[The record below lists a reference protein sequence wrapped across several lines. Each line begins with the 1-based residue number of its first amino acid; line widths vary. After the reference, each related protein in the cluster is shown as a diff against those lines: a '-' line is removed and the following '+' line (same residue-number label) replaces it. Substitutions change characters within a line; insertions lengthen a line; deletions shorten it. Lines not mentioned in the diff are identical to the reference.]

1 LHAVNPV
8 LLVSRAVARRRWRA
22 WLGLGLVLGVFAGV
36 TMALAQGARQTNGA
50 YPRFVRT
57 NHAADVVVAG
67 KSSFGLIGSV
77 DLDQVE
83 GQPEV
88 IADQSARAFAPFPF
102 TGNVVGRSQLL
113 GALDLLP
120 VASVDGRL
128 GNTIEKWKILE
139 GRAAD
144 PRRSDEGTGSF
155 ELMRR
160 LHLRVGDRIRFHFYN
175 AKTFG
180 NTALDLLHRWPDLLA
195 AIRRDANAYVPDPAD
210 GETVEIKIVG
220 VEAAPLEFPPPVPS
234 LAPLLHLTPAFNARF
249 ASRVVGS
256 RASFVRLAH
265 PNQLRDFQLDVEKI
279 AGGKPVSFIS
289 TLENQQRKVQRSIR
303 AEALVLAV
311 LAGLVAFAG
320 AIALTQAIA
329 RQTYAESGDDETLRS
344 LGFERAQLVAISLVR
359 LAMIAGVAVVVACV
373 GAWLVTPSV
382 LLSLA
387 RTADLDT
394 GYPVHVPLFL
404 IGGAAIIGFTLL
416 VGAIAA
422 WSATRRRRRAQVPR
436 VGSRRRISVP
446 LGQPFV
452 PVSGALGV
460 RFAIQRTRRSVPAWT
475 AIIGI
480 ALCIAMLTFASTFTQ
495 HLRRSLFEK
504 NRYGWNWDM
513 QIGVPALPDLADV
526 IVPGL
531 RALPGVTDLST
542 AAITQVDVK
551 QTRVDVLALETVVG
565 HAEPT
570 ILAGRAPRAP
580 DEVVMGAQTM
590 RTLFNGHTGVGRIIA
605 ARIGDKKVTYRVVG
619 QAVFPEFGDS
629 GHLGT
634 GASMTVEG
642 LRRLLPTAPRN
653 ELFLKFRST
662 AEARAERAR
671 VSEVLNPLPTTKDAR
686 PEDLVNLSR
695 GDGLMLALGAL
706 LGLLAL
712 AMLAHTV
719 VTAVRTSSLTYGT
732 LRGLGFSRR
741 QSHLTV
747 MWHALTLAGLA
758 LVVGLPLGLVMGRW
772 IWRVFATHLGMEPD
786 AFIPGRSVM
795 LALGVAAVVGLLAA
809 APPSWLVTRRR
820 VADVLRAPD

>member
-1 LHAVNPV
+1 MNPV

-22 WLGLGLVLGVFAGV
+22 WLGLGLVLGVFAGA
-36 TMALAQGARQTNGA
+36 TMALAQGALQTNSA
-50 YPRFVRT
+50 YPRFVRA

-83 GQPEV
+83 AIPGVVP
-88 IADQSARAFAPFPF
+88 DQSARAFAPFPF

-128 GNTIEKWKILE
+128 GNTIEKWKILD

-144 PRRSDEGTGSF
+144 PARPNEGTGSF

-160 LHLRVGDRIRFHFYN
+160 LHLHVGDSIRFHFYN
-175 AKTFG
+175 AKTWG
-180 NTALDLLHRWPDLLA
+180 NTALALLHRWPDFLA
-195 AIRRDANAYVPDPAD
+195 AIKRDTNAYVPDPAD
-210 GETVEIKIVG
+210 GETVDIKIVG
-220 VEAAPLEFPPPVPS
+220 VEAAPLEFPPPVPAV
-234 LAPLLHLTPAFNARF
+234 APLLHLTPAFNAKY
-249 ASRVVGS
+249 ASKVVGS
-256 RASFVRLAH
+256 PASFIRLAH
-265 PNQLRDFQLDVEKI
+265 PDQLRAFQLDVEKI

-289 TLENQQRKVQRSIR
+289 TLQNQRAKVQRSIR

-320 AIALTQAIA
+320 AIALTQAIW
-329 RQTYAESGDDETLRS
+329 RQTYAESGDDDTLRALGMGHVALAALS
-344 LGFERAQLVAISLVR
+344 LLR
-359 LAMIAGVAVVVACV
+359 LGMIAGVAVLVACV
-373 GAWLVTPSV
+373 GAWLATPTV

-394 GYPVHVPLFL
+394 GFPAHIGLFL

-416 VGAIAA
+416 VGAVAA
-422 WSATRRRRRAQVPR
+422 WFASRRRRVAQPPGAR
-436 VGSRRRISVP
+436 SRRWSADS
-446 LGQPFV
+446 LGRAFI
-452 PVSGALGV
+452 PVSAALGA
-460 RFAIQRTRRSVPAWT
+460 RLAIQRTRRSAPAWT
-475 AIIGI
+475 AIVGT
-480 ALCIAMLTFASTFTQ
+480 AFCIAMLTFASTFTQ
-495 HLRRSLFEK
+495 HLHRNLSEK
-504 NRYGWNWDM
+504 DRYGWNWDM
-513 QIGVPALPDLADV
+513 QIGVPALPDLADAV
-526 IVPGL
+526 VPGL

-542 AAITQVDVK
+542 AAITQVDMK
-551 QTRVDVLALETVVG
+551 QTRVDVLAVQTVVG

-570 ILAGRAPRAP
+570 ILAGRAPSGP
-580 DEVVMGAQTM
+580 DEAVMGAQTM
-590 RTLFNGHTGVGRIIA
+590 RALFNGHSGLGRIIA
-605 ARIGDKKVTYRVVG
+605 ARIGDKKKTYRIVG

-634 GASMTVEG
+634 GVGMTVEG
-642 LRRLLPTAPRN
+642 LRQLSPSVPRS

-662 AEARAERAR
+662 PGARAERAR

-686 PEDLVNLSR
+686 PEDLVNLAR
-695 GDGLMLALGAL
+695 GDGLLLVLGAL
-706 LGLLAL
+706 LALLAL

-719 VTAVRTSSLTYGT
+719 VTAVRTSSLTYAT
-732 LRGLGFSRR
+732 LRGLGYSRR

-758 LVVGLPLGLVMGRW
+758 AVVGVPLGLLTGRW
-772 IWRVFATHLGMEPD
+772 IWRVFATHLGMEAD
-786 AFIPGRSVM
+786 AFIPGRSVI
-795 LALGVAAVVGLLAA
+795 LALGVAVVVGLLAA

-820 VADVLRAPD
+820 VAEVLRVHD

>member
-8 LLVSRAVARRRWRA
+8 FLVSRAVARRRWRA
-22 WLGLGLVLGVFAGV
+22 WLGLGLVLGVFAGA
-36 TMALAQGARQTNGA
+36 TMALAQGALQTNGA
-50 YPRFVRT
+50 YPRFVRA
-57 NHAADVVVAG
+57 NHAADLVVAG
-67 KSSFGLIGSV
+67 KSSFGLIGAV

-83 GQPEV
+83 ALPGV
-88 IADQSARAFAPFPF
+88 VADQSARAFAPFPF
-102 TGNVVGRSQLL
+102 TGNVVGRSQLI

-120 VASVDGRL
+120 VASVDNRL
-128 GNTIEKWKILE
+128 GNTIEKWKILK

-144 PRRSDEGTGSF
+144 PRRPDESTGSF

-160 LHLRVGDRIRFHFYN
+160 LHLHVGDRIRFHFYN
-175 AKTFG
+175 AKTWG
-180 NTALDLLHRWPDLLA
+180 NTALDLLHRWPEQLA
-195 AIRRDANAYVPDPAD
+195 AIKRDTNAYVSDPAD

-220 VEAAPLEFPPPVPS
+220 VEAAPLEFPPPVPA
-234 LAPLLHLTPAFNARF
+234 LAPLLHLTPAFNAKY
-249 ASRVVGS
+249 ASKVVGS
-256 RASFVRLAH
+256 PASFIRLAR
-265 PNQLRDFQLDVEKI
+265 PQALRSFQLDVEKL

-289 TLENQQRKVQRSIR
+289 SLRNQQPKVQRSVR

-329 RQTYAESGDDETLRS
+329 RQTYAEAGDDDALRS
-344 LGFERAQLVAISLVR
+344 LGMSRAQLVAVSLLR
-359 LAMIAGVAVVVACV
+359 LAMIAAVAVLVACL

-394 GYPVHVPLFL
+394 GFPVHWPLFL
-404 IGGAAIIGFTLL
+404 IGGASTIAFTLL
-416 VGAIAA
+416 VGALTA
-422 WSATRRRRRAQVPR
+422 WFASRRRRVVQQTGTRTQR
-436 VGSRRRISVP
+436 WRSDP
-446 LGQPFV
+446 LGRAFI
-452 PVSGALGV
+452 PVSTTLGV
-460 RFAIQRTRRSVPAWT
+460 RLAIQRTRRSAPAWT
-475 AIIGI
+475 AIIGTAFCI
-480 ALCIAMLTFASTFTQ
+480 ALLTFASTFTQ
-495 HLRRSLFEK
+495 HLRRNLSERD
-504 NRYGWNWDM
+504 RYGWNWDM

-526 IVPGL
+526 VVPGL

-542 AAITQVDVK
+542 ASITQVDMK
-551 QTRVDVLALETVVG
+551 QTRVDVLALQTVVG

-570 ILAGRAPRAP
+570 ILAGRAPNAP

-590 RTLFNGHTGVGRIIA
+590 RTLFNGHTGLGRIIA
-605 ARIGDKKVTYRVVG
+605 ARIGDRKKTYRIVG

-634 GASMTVEG
+634 GVGMTVEG
-642 LRRLLPTAPRN
+642 LRQLLPSAPRN

-662 AEARAERAR
+662 PEARAERAR

-706 LGLLAL
+706 LALLAL

-719 VTAVRTSSLTYGT
+719 VTAVRTSSLTYAT
-732 LRGLGFSRR
+732 LRGLGYSRR

-747 MWHALTLAGLA
+747 MWHALTLAGLSVA
-758 LVVGLPLGLVMGRW
+758 VGLPLGLLAGRW
-772 IWRVFATHLGMEPD
+772 IWRVFATHLGMEAD
-786 AFIPGRSVM
+786 AFIPGRSVI
-795 LALGVAAVVGLLAA
+795 LAVGVAVVVGLLAS

-820 VADVLRAPD
+820 VGEVLRAQD